1 MALSGDHVVV
11 KMDDSNGTLRQFADG
26 DIVSVD
32 LGVWYD
38 QHDVTGFGDEV
49 HNVVNG
55 QMNAPVVLRG
65 YLTTTANTG
74 THTVI
79 EGAFGAGSQVT
90 LEVQVGQNAA
100 PQNGDPMFTG
110 EFLVSTYKPVISTG
124 GAVMFQA
131 QLVPAVGNGS
141 GVPEWTTVS

>member
-11 KMDDSNGTLRQFADG
+11 KLDDSSGTLRQFEAG

-38 QHDVTGFGDEV
+38 QFDVTGFGDEV

-55 QMNAPVVLRG
+55 QMRAPVTLRG
-65 YLTTTANTG
+65 YLTTTTDTG
-74 THTVI
+74 THPVI
-79 EGAFGAGSQVT
+79 QGAFAAGEQVS

-100 PQNGDPMFTG
+100 PQAGDPLFTG
-110 EFLVSTYKPVISTG
+110 EFLVSSYKPVISTG
-124 GAVMFQA
+124 GAVMFEA
-131 QLVPAVGNGS
+131 QLIPATGTAPS
-141 GVPEWTTVS
+141 WSTV

>member
-11 KMDDSNGTLRQFADG
+11 KLDDSSGTLQQFEAG

-38 QHDVTGFGDEV
+38 QFDVTGFGDEV

-55 QMNAPVVLRG
+55 QMRAPVTLRG
-65 YLTTTANTG
+65 YLTTTTDTG
-74 THTVI
+74 THPVI
-79 EGAFGAGSQVT
+79 QGAFAAGEQVS

-100 PQNGDPMFTG
+100 PQAGDPLFTG
-110 EFLVSTYKPVISTG
+110 EFLVSSYKPVISTG
-124 GAVMFQA
+124 GAVMFEA
-131 QLVPAVGNGS
+131 QLIPATGTAPS
-141 GVPEWTTVS
+141 WSTV